1 MNALYFQVPWAY
13 AYRNVIAS
21 KTLGQDADRNANVCW
36 ERESLHGNNTGV
48 GVLAWR
54 LPSTA
59 GKERDQS
66 STTI

>member
-1 MNALYFQVPWAY
+1 MLYISRFY
-13 AYRNVIAS
+13 GLIYRNVIAS

-36 ERESLHGNNTGV
+36 ERESLHGNNTGG